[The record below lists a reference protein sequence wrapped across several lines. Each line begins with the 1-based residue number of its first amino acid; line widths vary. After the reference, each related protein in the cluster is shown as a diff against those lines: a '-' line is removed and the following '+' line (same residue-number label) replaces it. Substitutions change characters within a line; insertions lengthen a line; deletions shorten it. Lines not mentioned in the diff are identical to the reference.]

1 MEFRYSSILLG
12 NQHAARPQK
21 EDNMPRDQSEYERD
35 VARNDSILEDI
46 QMDRS
51 YWRSHYIPMQLM
63 LPAPVK
69 ETLTT
74 DEGKP

>member
-1 MEFRYSSILLG
+1 MTR
-12 NQHAARPQK
+12 N
-21 EDNMPRDQSEYERD
+21 DSEYERD

-46 QMDRS
+46 QLDRT
-51 YWRSHYIPMQLM
+51 YWRSLYIPMQLM

-74 DEGKP
+74 DEVQP

>member
-1 MEFRYSSILLG
+1 
-12 NQHAARPQK
+12 
-21 EDNMPRDQSEYERD
+21 MPRTDSEYDRD
-35 VARNDSILEDI
+35 AQRQDSILEDI

-74 DEGKP
+74 DEVQP

>member
-1 MEFRYSSILLG
+1 
-12 NQHAARPQK
+12 
-21 EDNMPRDQSEYERD
+21 MPRDQSEYERD

-46 QMDRS
+46 QLDRT

-74 DEGKP
+74 DEVKP

>member
-1 MEFRYSSILLG
+1 
-12 NQHAARPQK
+12 
-21 EDNMPRDQSEYERD
+21 MPRDQSEYERD

-46 QMDRS
+46 QLDRTH
-51 YWRSHYIPMQLM
+51 WRSLYIPMQLM

-74 DEGKP
+74 DEVKP